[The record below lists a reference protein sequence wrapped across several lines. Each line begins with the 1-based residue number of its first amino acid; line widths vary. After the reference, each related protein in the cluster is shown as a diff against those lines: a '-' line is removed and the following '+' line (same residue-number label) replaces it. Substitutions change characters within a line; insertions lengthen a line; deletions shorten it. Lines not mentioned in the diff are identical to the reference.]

1 LPGIFW
7 NETGKKRPEWNEEA
21 NMVAAEPIKNRENI
35 AGINIADGVVSAAR
49 IVRRGRRKIALTH
62 AGWMEYAPD
71 ASDEE
76 IVQVIRKLWKKTLM
90 PTRSVCMGLQSRML
104 CLKYFKYP
112 DLAPRELTSA
122 LHLEAEETLQLPPDE
137 IVLDWHLNRP
147 KNDPYTQLGE
157 QLQGIL
163 VAVAK
168 KEVNRQL
175 NLLKKAGLFPVMT
188 DIGCTSLC
196 NLFLALR
203 GEKVNVDNAV
213 CVVNLSRYNADISI
227 LYSDHYIYPRT
238 IISRSAEWST
248 KLQYLIE
255 NISDALL
262 YYHVKVDKTPVTQLV
277 LTGFVPDDPE
287 FVAQIHDTIGLPT
300 EVWSPLKDENFSI
313 AHSLKSSK
321 NNSVIS
327 PLMTT
332 SLGLGLRNT

>member
-1 LPGIFW
+1 MGAVQSIDS
-7 NETGKKRPEWNEEA
+7 
-21 NMVAAEPIKNRENI
+21 RENI

-71 ASDEE
+71 ATDDE
-76 IVQVIRKLWKKTLM
+76 IIQVIRKLWKKIRM
-90 PTRSVCMGLQSRML
+90 PTRTVCAGLHTRSL

-122 LHLEAEETLQLPPDE
+122 LNLEAEESLQLPPDQ
-137 IVLDWHLNRP
+137 IALDWHLNRP

-157 QLQGIL
+157 QLHGIL

-168 KEVNRQL
+168 NEVNNQL
-175 NLLKKAGLFPVMT
+175 VLLKKAGLFPVIT
-188 DIGCTSLC
+188 DVGCTSLC

-203 GEKVNVDNAV
+203 GDKVNNDNAV

-227 LYSDHYIYPRT
+227 LYNDHYIYPRT
-238 IISRSAEWST
+238 IISRSAEWSS
-248 KLQYLIE
+248 KIQYLIE

-277 LTGFVPDDPE
+277 LTGFVPSEPE
-287 FVAQIHDTIGLPT
+287 FVGQIHDTIGLPT
-300 EVWSPLKDENFSI
+300 EVWSPLKDENFI
-313 AHSLKSSK
+313 VPNTFKSAK
-321 NNSVIS
+321 ENTVIS

>member
-1 LPGIFW
+1 MQ
-7 NETGKKRPEWNEEA
+7 ES
-21 NMVAAEPIKNRENI
+21 I
-35 AGINIADGVVSAAR
+35 AGINIADGIVSASR
-49 IVRRGRRKIALTH
+49 IVRRGRHKIMLTH

-71 ASDEE
+71 ATDEE
-76 IVQVIRKLWKKTLM
+76 IIQVIRKLWKKCKM
-90 PTRSVCMGLQSRML
+90 PTKTVCAGLHSRSL

-112 DLAPRELTSA
+112 DLSQLELTSA
-122 LHLEAEETLQLPPDE
+122 LKLEAEETLQLPPE
-137 IVLDWHLNRP
+137 QIMLDWHLNRP

-168 KEVNRQL
+168 EQVNRQML
-175 NLLKKAGLFPVMT
+175 LLKKAGLFPVLM

-203 GEKVNVDNAV
+203 GDKVNADNAV

-227 LYSDHYIYPRT
+227 LYNQHYIYPRT

-248 KLQYLIE
+248 KVQYLIE

-262 YYHVKVDKTPVTQLV
+262 YYHVKVDKTPVNQLV
-277 LTGFVPDDPE
+277 LTGFVPEDPE
-287 FVAQIHDTIGLPT
+287 FVAQVHDTIGLPT
-300 EVWSPLKDENFSI
+300 EIWSPLNDDNFLIS
-313 AHSLKSSK
+313 HSVKGSK
-321 NNSVIS
+321 NNDVIT